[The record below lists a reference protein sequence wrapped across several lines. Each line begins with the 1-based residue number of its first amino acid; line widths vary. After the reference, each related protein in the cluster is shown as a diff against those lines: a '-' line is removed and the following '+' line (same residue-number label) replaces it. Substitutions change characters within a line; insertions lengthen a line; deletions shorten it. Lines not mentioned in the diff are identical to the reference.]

1 MLTMKN
7 NHFNVSGNA
16 TIIQAW
22 DYVGKCLREC
32 WIDTAD
38 LALVDIGVTWYAQ
51 PAKAPAG
58 KWYAT
63 AKRNGH
69 TILMHRVILGVTDP
83 HVQVD
88 HRDNDGLN
96 NIRDNL
102 RTCTHK
108 QNQRF
113 RQPWKDWDAYDERK
127 ELDAEYR
134 QERSIARQV
143 ALTYDLTRQALWK
156 IRLDASVISPA
167 SQEYR
172 AAIAAAGVRDLMHL
186 HSAGAGNKPKH

>member
-22 DYVGKCLREC
+22 DYKARCLREC

-38 LALVDIGVTWYAQ
+38 LPLVDLNLTWYAQ
-51 PAKAPAG
+51 PARSPG
-58 KWYAT
+58 KWYAI
-63 AKRNGH
+63 AKRDGH

-83 HVQVD
+83 LVEVD

-96 NIRDNL
+96 NRRFNL
-102 RTCTHK
+102 RACTHQ
-108 QNQRF
+108 QNHRF
-113 RQPWKDWDAYDERK
+113 RQPDKDWDAYDQRQQ
-127 ELDAEYR
+127 LDAEYR

-143 ALTYDLTRQALWK
+143 ELTYDLTRQALWK

-167 SQEYR
+167 AQGYR
-172 AAIAAAGVRDLMHL
+172 AAIAASGVRDLMHL
-186 HSAGAGNKPKH
+186 HAAGVGGKPKH